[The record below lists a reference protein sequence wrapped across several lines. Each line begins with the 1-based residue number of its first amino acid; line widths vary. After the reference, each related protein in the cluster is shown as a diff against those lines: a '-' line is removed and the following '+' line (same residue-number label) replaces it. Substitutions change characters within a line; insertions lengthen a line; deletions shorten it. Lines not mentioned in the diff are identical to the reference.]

1 MITSLEVYPQNDAIT
16 IVFNREQSREARSLK
31 AFRDAFG
38 DDYAV
43 LEDLDAHRCCLH
55 LRRGGLRE
63 VRR

>member
-1 MITSLEVYPQNDAIT
+1 MITSPEVYPENDAIT
-16 IVFNREQSREARSLK
+16 IVFDKEDSHEARLLS

-38 DDYAV
+38 NAYTM
-43 LEDLDAHRCCLH
+43 LEELDAHRCCLH

>member
-1 MITSLEVYPQNDAIT
+1 VITSPEVYPENTAIT
-16 IVFNREQSREARSLK
+16 IVFDKEVSREAWLLS

-38 DDYAV
+38 DTYTT
-43 LEDLDAHRCCLH
+43 LEDLDAHHCCLH

>member
-1 MITSLEVYPQNDAIT
+1 MITSPELYPENDAIT
-16 IVFNREQSREARSLK
+16 IVFDKGDSREARLLS

-38 DDYAV
+38 DTYTM
-43 LEDLDAHRCCLH
+43 LEDLDAHHCCLH

>member
-1 MITSLEVYPQNDAIT
+1 MNTSPEVYAQNETIS
-16 IVFNREQSREARSLK
+16 IVFDTENLHEARLLS
-31 AFRDAFG
+31 AFQDAFG
-38 DDYAV
+38 DAYAV

>member
-1 MITSLEVYPQNDAIT
+1 VITSLEVYPENDTLT
-16 IVFNREQSREARSLK
+16 IVFDTEDSHEARLLS

-38 DDYAV
+38 NAYAR
-43 LEDLDAHRCCLH
+43 LEELDEHRCCLH